1 MTCVTR
7 PPYLPK
13 LLETLAFSVLNV
25 TSETAPVDEP
35 GCDDLLTTGD
45 MARLSEST
53 LRTMRFYEQEGLIE
67 PARRS
72 ACGHRLFT
80 GRELMKLQLALDLRE
95 AGLSLQ
101 DIKDLFCLKS
111 DCACPEEASNRMSH
125 VLTEQIDTM
134 QQKIAKLRKLREE
147 LTAMVSV
154 LTECQSCEEGN
165 FPIAC
170 ESCDVLGSPS
180 LPRAL
185 QVLWHECK

>member
-1 MTCVTR
+1 MTD
-7 PPYLPK
+7 
-13 LLETLAFSVLNV
+13 SQ
-25 TSETAPVDEP
+25 APVVEQP
-35 GCDDLLTTGD
+35 TCGDLLTTGD

-53 LRTMRFYEQEGLIE
+53 LRTVRFYEQEGLIE
-67 PARRS
+67 PERRS
-72 ACGHRLFT
+72 PCGHRLFS
-80 GRELMKLQLALDLRE
+80 GRELLKLQLALDLRE

-101 DIKDLFCLKS
+101 NIKDLFCLKA
-111 DCACPEEASNRMSH
+111 DCACPEEASQRMSH

-170 ESCDVLGSPS
+170 ENCDVLSSPQ

-185 QVLWHECK
+185 QVLWHES

>member
-1 MTCVTR
+1 MTVSDT
-7 PPYLPK
+7 
-13 LLETLAFSVLNV
+13 
-25 TSETAPVDEP
+25 TSTPTPAC
-35 GCDDLLTTGD
+35 GDLLTTGD

-53 LRTMRFYEQEGLIE
+53 LRTVRFYEQEGLIE
-67 PARRS
+67 PERRS
-72 ACGHRLFT
+72 SCGHRLFS

-101 DIKDLFCLKS
+101 DIKALFSLKS
-111 DCACPEEASNRMSH
+111 DCACPEEASDRMSK

-165 FPIAC
+165 FPLAC
-170 ESCDVLGSPS
+170 ESCDVLGSPQ

-185 QVLWHECK
+185 QVLWHECE

>member
-1 MTCVTR
+1 M
-7 PPYLPK
+7 
-13 LLETLAFSVLNV
+13 
-25 TSETAPVDEP
+25 TSERSTVDQP
-35 GCDDLLTTGD
+35 GCGDLLTTGD

-53 LRTMRFYEQEGLIE
+53 LRTVRFYEQEGLIE
-67 PARRS
+67 PERRS
-72 ACGHRLFT
+72 ACGHRLFS

-101 DIKDLFCLKS
+101 DIKELFSLKS
-111 DCACPEEASNRMSH
+111 DCACPEEASHRMSN

-154 LTECQSCEEGN
+154 LTECQACDDGN
-165 FPIAC
+165 FPLAC
-170 ESCDVLGSPS
+170 EKCDVMGSPQ

-185 QVLWHECK
+185 RVLWREHE